1 MIRDHTTGK
10 TKFVQLLIDTPDMR
24 APNRLVGGLTKASA
38 MFECKRYPDV
48 FVMNIFD
55 SEV

>member
-1 MIRDHTTGK
+1 MIRDRTTGK

-24 APNRLVGGLTKASA
+24 APSKIVGGLTKASA
-38 MFECKRYPDV
+38 LFECKRHPDM